1 MYELESLANDYIDAI
16 AEDSKSRANLAYG
29 KMLVTAEG
37 HEELVNDAI
46 AVAYNER
53 DDNK

>member
-1 MYELESLANDYIDAI
+1 MYELESLASDYIDAI
-16 AEDSKSRANLAYG
+16 AEDGKSRANLAYG

-46 AVAYNER
+46 AAAYNER
-53 DDNK
+53 DKCK